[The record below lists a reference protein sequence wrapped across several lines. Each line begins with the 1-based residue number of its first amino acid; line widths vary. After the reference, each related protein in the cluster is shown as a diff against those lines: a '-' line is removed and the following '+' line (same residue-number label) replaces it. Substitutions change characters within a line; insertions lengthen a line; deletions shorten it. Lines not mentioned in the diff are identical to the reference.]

1 MNTATRIETNTPMT
15 LRFAG
20 HIISA
25 AIVVATIV
33 VGLYVARLYYMYPRT
48 DDAYVRA
55 NSVGIAPHVSGPI
68 TELPI
73 VDNQY
78 VKQGDL
84 LFVVDP
90 RPYQSALDAA
100 TAKLQLTELN
110 IKALEDA
117 IRTAKSDQ
125 VRLEAD
131 AAYATQYLK
140 RIEPLLA
147 KHFVTANDVFN
158 ARSRVSAA
166 EAAVQAARSDVGK
179 AQNQL
184 GQYGDI
190 NALRKAA
197 EAAVYDAKLNVG
209 YCYVRAP
216 YNGWV
221 TNLNIAE
228 GQYAN
233 EGREVVSL
241 IDDRKWYVIANF
253 RETFLSHIQPGMTA
267 EVFILAYPNKRF
279 RGRVQGVGWA
289 LFQQNGATVE
299 GLPQTEATLNWVR
312 LSQRFPV
319 RIVLE
324 DRDPKFPFRMGTTA
338 VVTIQG
344 YRDQD
349 QREQR
354 STTMSAPVSGRLRR
368 TGVPASSSAWMVR
381 AAWSVALAG
390 ACAQLTKI
398 THRLSPRLGC
408 HDWRRRGREL
418 SRQQP
423 ARHVHRVAAGGCGTD
438 DVSAQSGDVSDRGS
452 DCVVGIG
459 GDGWDTGR
467 NAVADAP
474 VSVRDIFVL
483 DLPGNDS

>member
-1 MNTATRIETNTPMT
+1 MNVAATGERTGSALA
-15 LRFAG
+15 LRVVG
-20 HIISA
+20 SVLSA
-25 AIVVATIV
+25 AIVIATVI
-33 VGLYVARLYYMYPRT
+33 VGLMVVRLYYLYPRT

-84 LFVVDP
+84 LFIVDP
-90 RPYQSALDAA
+90 RPYQAALDSAV
-100 TAKLQLTELN
+100 AKLQLTELN
-110 IKALEDA
+110 IRALEDA
-117 IRTAKSDQ
+117 IRTAQSDQ

-131 AAYATQYLK
+131 AAYAKQYLG
-140 RIEPLLA
+140 RIEPLLS

-158 ARSRVSAA
+158 ARSRYSAA
-166 EAAVQAARSDVGK
+166 EAAVEAAHSDVGK

-190 NALRKAA
+190 NALRKAS

-233 EGREVVSL
+233 QGQQVVSL

-253 RETFLSHIQPGMTA
+253 REEFLSHIQPGMTA
-267 EVFILAYPNKRF
+267 EVFILAYPRHRF
-279 RGRVQGVGWA
+279 RGRVQGLGWA
-289 LFQQNGATVE
+289 LYQQNGATVE
-299 GLPQTEATLNWVR
+299 GLPQIDPTLNWVR
-312 LSQRFPV
+312 LAQRFPV

-324 DRDPKFPFRMGTTA
+324 DRDPKFPFRMGNTA

-344 YRDQD
+344 FRDQD
-349 QREQR
+349 
-354 STTMSAPVSGRLRR
+354 SH
-368 TGVPASSSAWMVR
+368 
-381 AAWSVALAG
+381 
-390 ACAQLTKI
+390 AQTI
-398 THRLSPRLGC
+398 H
-408 HDWRRRGREL
+408 
-418 SRQQP
+418 
-423 ARHVHRVAAGGCGTD
+423 
-438 DVSAQSGDVSDRGS
+438 
-452 DCVVGIG
+452 
-459 GDGWDTGR
+459 
-467 NAVADAP
+467 
-474 VSVRDIFVL
+474 
-483 DLPGNDS
+483 

>member
-1 MNTATRIETNTPMT
+1 ESENTGMPAATETSEASMT

-20 HIISA
+20 HVLSA
-25 AIVVATIV
+25 AIVIATIV
-33 VGLYVARLYYMYPRT
+33 IGLYVARLYYIYPRT

-90 RPYQSALDAA
+90 RPYQAVLDAA
-100 TAKLQLTELN
+100 TAKLQLTELD

-125 VRLEAD
+125 IRLEAD
-131 AAYATQYLK
+131 AAYAKQYLA

-158 ARSRVSAA
+158 ARSRVNAS
-166 EAAVQAARSDVGK
+166 EA
-179 AQNQL
+179 
-184 GQYGDI
+184 
-190 NALRKAA
+190 AA

-216 YNGWV
+216 YNGYV

-233 EGREVVSL
+233 EGRQVVSL

-253 RETFLSHIQPGMTA
+253 RETFLSHIEPGMTA

-289 LFQQNGATVE
+289 LYQQNGATVD

-324 DRDPKFPFRMGTTA
+324 DRDPRFPFRMGNTA

-349 QREQR
+349 
-354 STTMSAPVSGRLRR
+354 SG
-368 TGVPASSSAWMVR
+368 
-381 AAWSVALAG
+381 
-390 ACAQLTKI
+390 
-398 THRLSPRLGC
+398 
-408 HDWRRRGREL
+408 
-418 SRQQP
+418 
-423 ARHVHRVAAGGCGTD
+423 
-438 DVSAQSGDVSDRGS
+438 AQS
-452 DCVVGIG
+452 IH
-459 GDGWDTGR
+459 
-467 NAVADAP
+467 
-474 VSVRDIFVL
+474 
-483 DLPGNDS
+483 

>member
-1 MNTATRIETNTPMT
+1 MT

-20 HIISA
+20 HVLSA
-25 AIVVATIV
+25 AIVIATIV
-33 VGLYVARLYYMYPRT
+33 VGLYVARLYYLYPRT

-90 RPYQSALDAA
+90 RPYQSVLDAA
-100 TAKLQLTELN
+100 TAKLQLTELD

-117 IRTAKSDQ
+117 IRTAQSDQ
-125 VRLEAD
+125 IRLEAD
-131 AAYATQYLK
+131 AAYAKQYLD

-158 ARSRVSAA
+158 ARSRVNAA
-166 EAAVQAARSDVGK
+166 EAAVEAARSDVRK

-216 YNGWV
+216 YNGYV

-233 EGREVVSL
+233 EGRASRQPDRRSQVVRDREFPRDVSL
-241 IDDRKWYVIANF
+241 AHPTRHDRRGF
-253 RETFLSHIQPGMTA
+253 HPG
-267 EVFILAYPNKRF
+267 
-279 RGRVQGVGWA
+279 
-289 LFQQNGATVE
+289 
-299 GLPQTEATLNWVR
+299 
-312 LSQRFPV
+312 LSQQALSRP
-319 RIVLE
+319 
-324 DRDPKFPFRMGTTA
+324 
-338 VVTIQG
+338 
-344 YRDQD
+344 
-349 QREQR
+349 
-354 STTMSAPVSGRLRR
+354 
-368 TGVPASSSAWMVR
+368 R
-381 AAWSVALAG
+381 A
-390 ACAQLTKI
+390 
-398 THRLSPRLGC
+398 
-408 HDWRRRGREL
+408 RRGMGALSAKRRE
-418 SRQQP
+418 RRGP
-423 ARHVHRVAAGGCGTD
+423 AAG
-438 DVSAQSGDVSDRGS
+438 
-452 DCVVGIG
+452 
-459 GDGWDTGR
+459 
-467 NAVADAP
+467 
-474 VSVRDIFVL
+474 
-483 DLPGNDS
+483 

>member
-1 MNTATRIETNTPMT
+1 MSRRAI
-15 LRFAG
+15 G
-20 HIISA
+20 HLLSA
-25 AIVVATIV
+25 AIVIATII
-33 VGLYVARLYYMYPRT
+33 VGLYVARLYYLYPRT

-55 NSVGIAPHVSGPI
+55 NWVGIAPHVSGPI
-68 TELPI
+68 TKLPI

-84 LFVVDP
+84 LFIVDP
-90 RPYQSALDAA
+90 RPYQSALDSA
-100 TAKLQLTELN
+100 TAKLQLTELD
-110 IKALEDA
+110 IRALEDS
-117 IRTAKSDQ
+117 IRTAEADQ
-125 VRLEAD
+125 IRLEAD
-131 AAYATQYLK
+131 AAYAKQYLD
-140 RIEPLLA
+140 RIQPLLA

-158 ARSRVSAA
+158 ARSRVNAA
-166 EAAVQAARSDVGK
+166 EAAVEGARSDVRK

-184 GQYGDI
+184 GQYGNI

-289 LFQQNGATVE
+289 LYQQNGATVE

-324 DRDPKFPFRMGTTA
+324 DRDPKFPFRTGTTA

-344 YRDQD
+344 FRDQD
-349 QREQR
+349 GREQ
-354 STTMSAPVSGRLRR
+354 
-368 TGVPASSSAWMVR
+368 SS
-381 AAWSVALAG
+381 
-390 ACAQLTKI
+390 
-398 THRLSPRLGC
+398 HRIIPS
-408 HDWRRRGREL
+408 
-418 SRQQP
+418 
-423 ARHVHRVAAGGCGTD
+423 
-438 DVSAQSGDVSDRGS
+438 
-452 DCVVGIG
+452 
-459 GDGWDTGR
+459 
-467 NAVADAP
+467 
-474 VSVRDIFVL
+474 
-483 DLPGNDS
+483 

>member
-1 MNTATRIETNTPMT
+1 MNIAAAHESSEQPLA
-15 LRFAG
+15 LRLVG
-20 HIISA
+20 RVLSA
-25 AIVVATIV
+25 AIVVATVV
-33 VGLYVARLYYMYPRT
+33 VGLYVARLYYLYPRT

-55 NSVGIAPHVSGPI
+55 NWVGIAPHVSGPI

-90 RPYQSALDAA
+90 RPYQATLDAA
-100 TAKLQLTELN
+100 VAKLQLTELD
-110 IKALEDA
+110 IRALEDS
-117 IRTAKSDQ
+117 IRTAEADRI
-125 VRLEAD
+125 RLEAD
-131 AAYATQYLK
+131 AAYAKQYLD
-140 RIEPLLA
+140 RIQPLLA

-158 ARSRVSAA
+158 ARSRVNAA
-166 EAAVQAARSDVGK
+166 EAAVEGARSDVRK

-184 GQYGDI
+184 GQYGNI

-197 EAAVYDAKLNVG
+197 EAAVYNAKLNVG

-233 EGREVVSL
+233 EGRQVVSL

-253 RETFLSHIQPGMTA
+253 RETFMSHIEPGMSA
-267 EVFILAYPNKRF
+267 EVFVLAYPNKRF

-289 LFQQNGATVE
+289 LYQENGATVE
-299 GLPQTEATLNWVR
+299 GLPQVEPTLNWVR

-324 DRDPKFPFRMGTTA
+324 DRDPKFPFKTGYTA

-349 QREQR
+349 
-354 STTMSAPVSGRLRR
+354 
-368 TGVPASSSAWMVR
+368 
-381 AAWSVALAG
+381 
-390 ACAQLTKI
+390 
-398 THRLSPRLGC
+398 HR
-408 HDWRRRGREL
+408 DQD
-418 SRQQP
+418 SRQQSS
-423 ARHVHRVAAGGCGTD
+423 H
-438 DVSAQSGDVSDRGS
+438 
-452 DCVVGIG
+452 
-459 GDGWDTGR
+459 
-467 NAVADAP
+467 
-474 VSVRDIFVL
+474 
-483 DLPGNDS
+483 

>member
-1 MNTATRIETNTPMT
+1 MSTAIGPRNETIESSLT

-20 HIISA
+20 HLISA
-25 AIVVATIV
+25 AIVIAAVI
-33 VGLYVARLYYMYPRT
+33 VGLYVARLYYLYPRT

-84 LFVVDP
+84 LFIVDP
-90 RPYQSALDAA
+90 RPYQSALDSAI
-100 TAKLQLTELN
+100 AKLQLTELQ
-110 IKALEDA
+110 IRALDDA
-117 IRTAKSDQ
+117 IRTAQSDQ
-125 VRLEAD
+125 VRLQAD
-131 AAYATQYLK
+131 AAYAKQYLD

-147 KHFVTANDVFN
+147 KHFVTANDVYN
-158 ARSRVSAA
+158 ARSQAHAA
-166 EAAVQAARSDVGK
+166 EAAVESARSDVRK

-184 GQYGDI
+184 GQYGNI

-233 EGREVVSL
+233 EGQQVVSL

-253 RETFLSHIQPGMTA
+253 RETFLNHIQPGMTA
-267 EVFILAYPNKRF
+267 EVFILSYPNKRF

-289 LFQQNGATVE
+289 LYQQNGATVE
-299 GLPQTEATLNWVR
+299 GLPQVEATLNWVR

-324 DRDPKFPFRMGTTA
+324 DRDPKFPFRMGNTA

-344 YRDQD
+344 YRDRD
-349 QREQR
+349 GREQKQ
-354 STTMSAPVSGRLRR
+354 ADQD
-368 TGVPASSSAWMVR
+368 SSPQNS
-381 AAWSVALAG
+381 
-390 ACAQLTKI
+390 
-398 THRLSPRLGC
+398 H
-408 HDWRRRGREL
+408 
-418 SRQQP
+418 
-423 ARHVHRVAAGGCGTD
+423 
-438 DVSAQSGDVSDRGS
+438 
-452 DCVVGIG
+452 
-459 GDGWDTGR
+459 
-467 NAVADAP
+467 
-474 VSVRDIFVL
+474 
-483 DLPGNDS
+483 

>member
-1 MNTATRIETNTPMT
+1 MNVAATRETTQSSLAM
-15 LRFAG
+15 
-20 HIISA
+20 HIVGKVLSA
-25 AIVVATIV
+25 AIVIATVI
-33 VGLYVARLYYMYPRT
+33 VGLMVVRLYYLYPRT

-84 LFVVDP
+84 LFIVDP
-90 RPYQSALDAA
+90 RPYQATLDAA
-100 TAKLQLTELN
+100 VARLQLTELN
-110 IKALEDA
+110 IRALEDA
-117 IRTAKSDQ
+117 IRTAHADQ
-125 VRLEAD
+125 IRLEAD
-131 AAYATQYLK
+131 AAYAKQYLA

-147 KHFVTANDVFN
+147 KHFVTANHVFN

-166 EAAVQAARSDVGK
+166 EAAVEGAQSDVSK

-216 YNGWV
+216 YNGYV

-233 EGREVVSL
+233 EGRQVVSL
-241 IDDRKWYVIANF
+241 IDDRKWYVVANF
-253 RETFLSHIQPGMTA
+253 RETFLSHIRPGMTA

-279 RGRVQGVGWA
+279 RGHVQGVGWA
-289 LFQQNGATVE
+289 LYQENGATVE
-299 GLPQTEATLNWVR
+299 GLPQVEPTLNWVR
-312 LSQRFPV
+312 LAQRFPV
-319 RIVLE
+319 RIVLD
-324 DRDPKFPFRMGTTA
+324 DRDPNFPFRMGNTA

-349 QREQR
+349 NRDHD
-354 STTMSAPVSGRLRR
+354 STGQD
-368 TGVPASSSAWMVR
+368 SS
-381 AAWSVALAG
+381 
-390 ACAQLTKI
+390 
-398 THRLSPRLGC
+398 P
-408 HDWRRRGREL
+408 
-418 SRQQP
+418 
-423 ARHVHRVAAGGCGTD
+423 
-438 DVSAQSGDVSDRGS
+438 QS
-452 DCVVGIG
+452 
-459 GDGWDTGR
+459 TQ
-467 NAVADAP
+467 
-474 VSVRDIFVL
+474 
-483 DLPGNDS
+483 

>member
-1 MNTATRIETNTPMT
+1 MNTATTIETESSLT
-15 LRFAG
+15 LRFGG
-20 HIISA
+20 HVLSA
-25 AIVVATIV
+25 AIVAATVI
-33 VGLYVARLYYMYPRT
+33 VGLYVARLYYIYPRT

-78 VKQGDL
+78 IKQGDL

-90 RPYQSALDAA
+90 RPYQAALDAA
-100 TAKLQLTELN
+100 VAKLQLTELN
-110 IKALEDA
+110 IKALEDS
-117 IRTAKSDQ
+117 IRTAQSDQ
-125 VRLEAD
+125 IRLEAD
-131 AAYATQYLK
+131 AAYAKQYLA

-158 ARSRVSAA
+158 ARSRVNAA
-166 EAAVQAARSDVGK
+166 EAAVEAAGSDVRK

-209 YCYVRAP
+209 YCYIRAP
-216 YNGWV
+216 YNGYV
-221 TNLNIAE
+221 TNLNIAV

-233 EGREVVSL
+233 EGRQVVSL

-253 RETFLSHIQPGMTA
+253 RETFLSHIKPGMTA

-289 LFQQNGATVE
+289 LYQQNGASIE
-299 GLPQTEATLNWVR
+299 GLPQVEATLNWVR
-312 LSQRFPV
+312 LAQRFPV

-324 DRDPKFPFRMGTTA
+324 DRDPKFPFRMGNTA

-349 QREQR
+349 DRDQNSREQ
-354 STTMSAPVSGRLRR
+354 
-368 TGVPASSSAWMVR
+368 SS
-381 AAWSVALAG
+381 
-390 ACAQLTKI
+390 
-398 THRLSPRLGC
+398 H
-408 HDWRRRGREL
+408 
-418 SRQQP
+418 
-423 ARHVHRVAAGGCGTD
+423 
-438 DVSAQSGDVSDRGS
+438 
-452 DCVVGIG
+452 
-459 GDGWDTGR
+459 
-467 NAVADAP
+467 
-474 VSVRDIFVL
+474 
-483 DLPGNDS
+483 